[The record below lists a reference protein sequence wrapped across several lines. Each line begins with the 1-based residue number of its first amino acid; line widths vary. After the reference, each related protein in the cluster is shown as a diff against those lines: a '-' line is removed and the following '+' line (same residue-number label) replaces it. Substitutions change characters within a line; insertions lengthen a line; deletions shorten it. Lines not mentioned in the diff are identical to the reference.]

1 MACYDSGCDDE
12 RRRQTGDHY
21 LRRFN
26 MVYNHCAMFK
36 LEKTMTAPL
45 TQWEDGTIRV
55 TGSRIPI
62 DSILYHFKLGAVP
75 EQIVYMFEGLRLVDI
90 YGVIAYY
97 LSHQDTVE
105 EYLQDQEAKDEEALQ
120 QLESDPN
127 YQKERREFRERLM
140 ARWAKLQQEETTP
153 VTK

>member
-1 MACYDSGCDDE
+1 
-12 RRRQTGDHY
+12 
-21 LRRFN
+21 
-26 MVYNHCAMFK
+26 MVK

-55 TGSRIPI
+55 TGSRVPI
-62 DSILYHFKLGAVP
+62 DSILYHFKLGSVP

-105 EYLQDQEAKDEEALQ
+105 EYLRDQEAKDDEFMQ
-120 QLESDPN
+120 QLESDPD
-127 YQKERREFRERLM
+127 YQRERREFRERLM
-140 ARWAKLQQEETTP
+140 ARWAKLQQEENTLA
-153 VTK
+153 TK

>member
-1 MACYDSGCDDE
+1 
-12 RRRQTGDHY
+12 
-21 LRRFN
+21 
-26 MVYNHCAMFK
+26 
-36 LEKTMTAPL
+36 MTAPL

-55 TGSRIPI
+55 TGSRVPI

-127 YQKERREFRERLM
+127 YQRERREFRERLM

>member
-1 MACYDSGCDDE
+1 
-12 RRRQTGDHY
+12 
-21 LRRFN
+21 
-26 MVYNHCAMFK
+26 MVYNHCAMVE

-55 TGSRIPI
+55 TGSRVPI
-62 DSILYHFKLGAVP
+62 DSILYHFKLGSVP

-105 EYLQDQEAKDEEALQ
+105 EYLRDQEAKDDEFMQ
-120 QLESDPN
+120 QLESDPD
-127 YQKERREFRERLM
+127 YQRERREFRERLM
-140 ARWAKLQQEETTP
+140 ARWAKLQQEENTLA
-153 VTK
+153 TK